1 MEDKQETRLDV
12 RVSVA
17 LRTRIRMA
25 AAKSNLSTAD
35 WLRKV
40 AQEAADRDL
49 GDKGE

>member
-1 MEDKQETRLDV
+1 MEEKHETRLDV

-35 WLRKV
+35 WIRKV
-40 AQEAADRDL
+40 AQEAAEREL
-49 GDKGE
+49 SS